1 MSVATVI
8 QSLFRLPP
16 LEDRQASVSAESIW
30 RPWGSGLFSIEDIRA
45 WVGRKSTEFQ
55 HHLLA
60 MLYDHTIPETDNLV
74 LQVNGGGQISLVS
87 TNKSRD
93 NIEGLL
99 NSSRVLRHLFYGIS
113 ATAGFLRSVDENPDF
128 LELYGQNPE
137 LAVARYGQLHAKRS
151 QYEFRITVTPDAVT
165 FGFVPAIA

>member
-16 LEDRQASVSAESIW
+16 LEDRQTSVSAESNW
-30 RPWGSGLFSIEDIRA
+30 RPWGSGLFSIDDIRT
-45 WVGRKSTEFQ
+45 WVGRRSTEFQ

-60 MLYDHTIPETDNLV
+60 LLYDHTIPETDNLV
-74 LQVNGGGQISLVS
+74 LQINGGGQITLVS
-87 TNKSRD
+87 PNSSRD
-93 NIEGLL
+93 AIEGLL
-99 NSSRVLRHLFYGIS
+99 NGSRVLRHLFYGIS

-128 LELYGQNPE
+128 QELYGQNPE
-137 LAVARYGQLHAKRS
+137 VAVARYGQLHAQRS
-151 QYEFRITVTPDAVT
+151 QYEFQITVTPNTVT